1 MDIQTTDKKSF
12 QAVVD
17 DINKELNIHEL
28 DTSYNIVYLNALGI
42 SYTANS
48 EDANDKGFSF
58 MTVAGILVGSLILL
72 AAGLVIYNILKI
84 SVSKRIKGY
93 GTLRAIGGEKGQ
105 LYQIIVIEVILLCL
119 MGIPIGMLL
128 GFLSARGILEAATGL
143 VCIS

>member
-1 MDIQTTDKKSF
+1 M
-12 QAVVD
+12 
-17 DINKELNIHEL
+17 ELNIHEL

-84 SVSKRIKGY
+84 SVSKRIKGMEHF
-93 GTLRAIGGEKGQ
+93 GL
-105 LYQIIVIEVILLCL
+105 
-119 MGIPIGMLL
+119 
-128 GFLSARGILEAATGL
+128 LEAKKDNFIRSL
-143 VCIS
+143 